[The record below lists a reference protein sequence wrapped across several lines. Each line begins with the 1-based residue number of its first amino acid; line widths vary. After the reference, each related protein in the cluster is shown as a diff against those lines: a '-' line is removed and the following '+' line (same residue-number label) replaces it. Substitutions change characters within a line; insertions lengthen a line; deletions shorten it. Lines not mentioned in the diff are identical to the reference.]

1 MQVLVNGVRLF
12 FDVEGAKLV
21 PDGPVM
27 REKPTILLLHGGPGF
42 DHSIYKPA
50 FSALADVA
58 QVIFLDH
65 RGKVRGRVNERRRCN
80 LRFAVRTSGATNAR
94 TEGDTACE
102 REDHRARRGV
112 KGGVGNAGSVR
123 AAGRAT
129 PLAAGAGRRSG

>member
-1 MQVLVNGVRLF
+1 MLKEQRQQCDRDPGTAGEKYWEDERRSPRAYRHGKRACRRRRKVEVR
-12 FDVEGAKLV
+12 
-21 PDGPVM
+21 
-27 REKPTILLLHGGPGF
+27 
-42 DHSIYKPA
+42 
-50 FSALADVA
+50 
-58 QVIFLDH
+58 

>member
-1 MQVLVNGVRLF
+1 MSTSNLLTAGLF
-12 FDVEGAKLV
+12 SVAAATF
-21 PDGPVM
+21 
-27 REKPTILLLHGGPGF
+27 
-42 DHSIYKPA
+42 
-50 FSALADVA
+50 FSAVPEAPSTED
-58 QVIFLDH
+58 FST